1 MSINQ
6 AIQDRVI
13 VHQVELL
20 RYSQAVRD
28 EIWQLLDASE
38 ADIRAAILRYDG
50 AGLDTPAGLRELER
64 LLEKIRESRERAFRG
79 VRAYWLAEMT
89 SFAKSEPLFLTNI
102 VAELLPVEV
111 TFKLPPADVLAEI
124 ATSRPFEGRTLPQW
138 FDKLEQDDQG
148 RLEAQIKIGLAQNE
162 HPNQIARRIVGTV
175 RKKGADGIAQVT
187 RRDAAAI
194 SRTVSSGIANEGRR
208 ELILANEDIVQEE
221 VFVATLDS
229 RTTPICQS
237 LDGNRYKPGEGPR
250 LPLHFGERSTY
261 APVIDG
267 ELIGARPLKP
277 TTEQSLIRE
286 YARENGLD
294 GRLRRRASLPRGHKG
309 KFDAFARARVREL
322 VGTTPAKT
330 TYADSLAR
338 QSAAVQDD
346 ILGATRGALFRRG
359 GLTLDK
365 FVEPTG
371 RRLSLAELAARYE
384 GAFERA
390 NLNPSDFL

>member
-1 MSINQ
+1 MDSNQ
-6 AIQDRVI
+6 AIQDAVI
-13 VHQVELL
+13 AHQIELL
-20 RYSQAVRD
+20 RYSAGVRD
-28 EIWQLLDASE
+28 QIWALLDASE
-38 ADIRAAILRYDG
+38 EDIRAAILRYEG
-50 AGLDTPAGLRELER
+50 AGLDTPAGLRDLER
-64 LLEKIRESRERAFRG
+64 LLAKIRDAREQAFRG

-89 SFAKSEPLFLTNI
+89 NFAQSEPLFLASIITEI
-102 VAELLPVEV
+102 LPVEV
-111 TFKLPPADVLAEI
+111 TLNLPPADVLAEI
-124 ATSRPFEGRTLPQW
+124 VTSRPFEGRTLPEW
-138 FDKLEQDDQG
+138 FDKLEADDAS

-162 HPNQIARRIVGTV
+162 HPNRIARRIVGTV

-194 SRTVSSGIANEGRR
+194 ARTVSSGIGNEGRR
-208 ELILANEDIVQEE
+208 ELILANEDIVQQE

-229 RTTPICQS
+229 RTTPLCQS

-267 ELIGARPLKP
+267 DLIGARPMKP
-277 TTEQSLIRE
+277 YTEQSLVRE

-294 GRLRRRASLPRGHKG
+294 GRLRRRRSLPRGHKG
-309 KFDAFARARVREL
+309 TFDAWQRQRVREL
-322 VGTTPAKT
+322 VGRVPAKT
-330 TYADSLAR
+330 TYAEFLSR

-365 FVEPTG
+365 FVDPTG
-371 RRLSLAELAARYE
+371 RRLSLAELAERYE
-384 GAFERA
+384 GAFTRA
-390 NLNPSDFL
+390 NLNPSEFL